1 MKFLLMVVGCCFIG
15 HGYLTDEEESKF
27 NRNQADLE
35 YGVYQSARDFE
46 KLAGKGRLSRSSEE
60 IWRTRGADKN
70 HREDLTDRKVWRS
83 CNGCWSEYSSS
94 EFIAVQRSLF

>member
-15 HGYLTDEEESKF
+15 HGYLTDEEESKY
-27 NRNQADLE
+27 NRYLSGIESGAL
-35 YGVYQSARDFE
+35 SSTRDFE

-70 HREDLTDRKVWRS
+70 HREDLTDRKVW
-83 CNGCWSEYSSS
+83 GH
-94 EFIAVQRSLF
+94 I